1 MKIWAKCRHEDDGR
15 ERWAIITCCSLSR
28 TQPEHD
34 LLAGKRENSNPTRVG
49 VKALWILK
57 YKQASTHSCQNIL
70 GRGRWHIVCQIGPV
84 VSEIFWVPLVHAFS
98 WQKFPWVAISRNKCL
113 HAQYFIESGQHAP
126 SSCRMTMHKPQ
137 AKATCT
143 CTNCNPSAHY
153 RTIKLTTVTSYYTNK
168 QQLFNSASAIIRQF
182 IRT

>member
-49 VKALWILK
+49 LKALWILK

-70 GRGRWHIVCQIGPV
+70 GWGRWHIVCQIGPV
-84 VSEIFWVPLVHAFS
+84 VSEIFWFQWYMRLVCKKFRGWPSAAINACMHNILLNQANMHHHPVAWPCTNRKQRQHA
-98 WQKFPWVAISRNKCL
+98 
-113 HAQYFIESGQHAP
+113 HAQ
-126 SSCRMTMHKPQ
+126 T
-137 AKATCT
+137 
-143 CTNCNPSAHY
+143 
-153 RTIKLTTVTSYYTNK
+153 
-168 QQLFNSASAIIRQF
+168 AIRRHITEQ
-182 IRT
+182 